1 MAAGWVYCVFLF
13 TRRVIPELNVYNLRR
28 EIMLQIGPE
37 FANNEFVIL
46 KGVGRNFTQV
56 STIEQLF
63 VSTLYI

>member
-1 MAAGWVYCVFLF
+1 VFLLA
-13 TRRVIPELNVYNLRR
+13 RRVIPELNVYNLRR

-56 STIEQLF
+56 STHAHTSLLCR
-63 VSTLYI
+63 TR